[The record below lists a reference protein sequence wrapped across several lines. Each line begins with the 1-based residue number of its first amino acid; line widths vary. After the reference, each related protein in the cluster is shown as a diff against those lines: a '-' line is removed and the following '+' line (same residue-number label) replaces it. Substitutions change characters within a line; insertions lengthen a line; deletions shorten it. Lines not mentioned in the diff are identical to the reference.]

1 MNEWLFV
8 MLAIIISG
16 HLTDEVQAAHL
27 KPVYLRTEY
36 RVDRLGID
44 EIQPRL
50 SWQIESKSRGEKQT
64 DFQILSAY
72 RLATNWVRF
81 ITGQN

>member
-1 MNEWLFV
+1 MNGWLFV
-8 MLAIIISG
+8 ILVIVIFG
-16 HLTDEVQAAHL
+16 CLTGEVQAAHL

-44 EIQPRL
+44 EVQPRL

-72 RLATNWVRF
+72 RLAAGRVRF
-81 ITGQN
+81 INGQN